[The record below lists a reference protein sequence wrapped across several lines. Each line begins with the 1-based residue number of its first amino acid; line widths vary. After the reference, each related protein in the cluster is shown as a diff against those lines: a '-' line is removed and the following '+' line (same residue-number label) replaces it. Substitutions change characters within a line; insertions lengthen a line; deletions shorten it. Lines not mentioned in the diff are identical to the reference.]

1 MKKFSAFEVCFPAS
15 YAGTRQ
21 VDKAFERSAQ
31 VVGSLLKNREMGL
44 TPRSQSGLTL
54 CESVMLLAAAV
65 FVLTTETVVLV
76 ELVRV

>member
-1 MKKFSAFEVCFPAS
+1 MHHMLGQGRLIRLSNAV
-15 YAGTRQ
+15 T
-21 VDKAFERSAQ
+21 Q
-31 VVGSLLKNREMGL
+31 VVESLLKNREMGL